1 MLVLGE
7 VLTSLL
13 PSSAALPADAGQQ
26 LLALTAGAQVY
37 RSDRPMSYAVSPER
51 LTGVDCRLPAGPHAT
66 ARAIGTVTT
75 RAVLTGGH
83 VLQSSARTTAV
94 RSPHSR
100 RLPWSYYLARPST
113 IEIVGKYRERAM
125 VEAFLAATPTAPML
139 NLAAIAAHTADRVR
153 TSTLI
158 DSRAPFPS
166 RPTALR
172 WAAVLAADEDA
183 LTFTVERPDLR
194 TVLVRTRGDAVP
206 DVVAL
211 CEDLALHDWLLTT
224 LTGIVTRAALTGPD
238 PAVAVGRIRPAVDH
252 LLHLWMPGARL
263 EMQTRRF
270 WEQMEQRAG
279 FGRQWTTSVQRIRD
293 HLALS
298 TLRELGRLGELGRL
312 AGPAA
317 S

>member
-13 PSSAALPADAGQQ
+13 PSSTALPADACQR
-26 LLALTAGAQVY
+26 LLALTTGAQVL
-37 RSDRPMSYAVSPER
+37 RSDRPMSYVVSPDR
-51 LTGVDCRLPAGPHAT
+51 LTGVDCRIATGPHGS

-83 VLQSSARTTAV
+83 VLQASARTVTG
-94 RSPHSR
+94 RSPHPR
-100 RLPWSYYLARPST
+100 RLPWSYYLARPGT
-113 IEIVGKYRERAM
+113 VEIVGKHRERDTA
-125 VEAFLAATPTAPML
+125 EAFLTGMPAPPTL
-139 NLAAIAAHTADRVR
+139 NLASIASHTADRVR
-153 TSTLI
+153 SSTLV

-166 RPTALR
+166 RQTALR
-172 WAAVLAADEDA
+172 WIAVVGAGEDV
-183 LTFTVERPDLR
+183 LSFTVEGTNQR
-194 TVLVRTRGDAVP
+194 TVRLHTRSTELPGVL
-206 DVVAL
+206 AL

-238 PAVAVGRIRPAVDH
+238 PAAAVDRLRPAVDH

-263 EMQTRRF
+263 EPHSRAF
-270 WEQMEQRAG
+270 WDQVEQRGG
-279 FGRQWTTSVQRIRD
+279 FGRQWGAAVQRIRD

-298 TLRELGRLGELGRL
+298 TLRELGRL

>member
-13 PSSAALPADAGQQ
+13 PSSTALPADAGQQ
-26 LLALTAGAQVY
+26 LLSLTTGAQVF
-37 RSDRPMSYAVSPER
+37 RSERPMSYVVSPER
-51 LTGVDCRLPAGPHAT
+51 LTGVDCQLPTGPHAT
-66 ARAIGTVTT
+66 ARVIGTVTT

-83 VLQSSARTTAV
+83 VLQASARTAAV
-94 RSPHSR
+94 RSVHNR

-113 IEIVGKYRERAM
+113 VEVVGKYRERAT
-125 VEAFLAATPTAPML
+125 VEAFLTAAPTAPML
-139 NLAAIAAHTADRVR
+139 NLAAIAGHTADRVR
-153 TSTLI
+153 MSSLI

-183 LTFTVERPDLR
+183 LTFTVERPDHR
-194 TVLVRTRGDAVP
+194 TVLLRTRGTALT
-206 DVVAL
+206 DVVSL

-224 LTGIVTRAALTGPD
+224 LTGIVTRAALTGPN
-238 PAVAVGRIRPAVDH
+238 PAVAVDRIRPAVDH

-263 EMQTRRF
+263 EIQTRRF
-270 WEQMEQRAG
+270 WDQMEQRAG
-279 FGRQWTTSVQRIRD
+279 FGRQWTASVQRIRD

-298 TLRELGRLGELGRL
+298 TLRELGRL

>member
-13 PSSAALPADAGQQ
+13 PSSTALPADAGER
-26 LLALTAGAQVY
+26 LLALTAGAQVL
-37 RSDRPMSYAVSPER
+37 RSDRPMPVVVSPDR
-51 LTGVDCRLPAGPHAT
+51 LTGVDCRLPTGPHGS

-83 VLQSSARTTAV
+83 VLQSSARTVAV

-100 RLPWSYYLARPST
+100 RLPWSHYLARPAT
-113 IEIVGKYRERAM
+113 VEIVGKFKERA
-125 VEAFLAATPTAPML
+125 VIEAFLADGPAAPML
-139 NLAAIAAHTADRVR
+139 NLGAIATHTADRVR
-153 TSTLI
+153 GSSLV

-166 RPTALR
+166 RETALR
-172 WAAVLAADEDA
+172 WAAVLDDA
-183 LTFTVERPDLR
+183 GQDVLSFTVEGDDRR
-194 TVLVRTRGDAVP
+194 SVRLHTSGTGLAG
-206 DVVAL
+206 VVTL

-224 LTGIVTRAALTGPD
+224 LTGIVTRAALTGPR
-238 PAVAVGRIRPAVDH
+238 PGAAVDRLRPAVDH

-263 EMQTRRF
+263 EFETRRY

-279 FGRQWTTSVQRIRD
+279 FGRQWSAAVQRIRD

-298 TLRELGRLGELGRL
+298 TLRELGRL

>member
-13 PSSAALPADAGQQ
+13 PSSAALPADAGER
-26 LLALTAGAQVY
+26 LLALTTGAQVI
-37 RSDRPMSYAVSPER
+37 RSDRPMSYVISPER
-51 LTGVDCRLPAGPHAT
+51 LTGVDCQVPTGPHGS

-94 RSPHSR
+94 RSSYNR
-100 RLPWSYYLARPST
+100 RLPWSYYLARPSS
-113 IEIVGKYRERAM
+113 IEIIGKYRERALTD
-125 VEAFLAATPTAPML
+125 AFLAAAPASPML
-139 NLAAIAAHTADRVR
+139 NLAAIAGHTADRVR
-153 TSTLI
+153 SSAMV
-158 DSRAPFPS
+158 DSRVPFRS
-166 RPTALR
+166 RQTTLR
-172 WAAVLAADEDA
+172 WAAALGAEGDA
-183 LTFTVERPDLR
+183 LTFTVEGADHR
-194 TVLVRTRGDAVP
+194 TVRLQTHGAELG

-224 LTGIVTRAALTGPD
+224 LTGLVTRAGLTGPK
-238 PAVAVGRIRPAVDH
+238 PAVAVDRIRPAVDH

-263 EMQTRRF
+263 EVRTRRF
-270 WEQMEQRAG
+270 WEEMEQRAG
-279 FGRQWTTSVQRIRD
+279 FGRQWAASVQRIRD

-298 TLRELGRLGELGRL
+298 TLRELGRL
-312 AGPAA
+312 AGPA

>member
-1 MLVLGE
+1 MLFLGE

-13 PSSAALPADAGQQ
+13 PSSAALPADAGER
-26 LLALTAGAQVY
+26 LLALTAGAQVL
-37 RSDRPMSYAVSPER
+37 RSDRPMPVVVSPER
-51 LTGVDCRLPAGPHAT
+51 LTGVDCQVPTGPHGT

-83 VLQSSARTTAV
+83 VLQSSARTVAV
-94 RSPHSR
+94 RSSHTR

-113 IEIVGKYRERAM
+113 VEIVGRYREHALA
-125 VEAFLAATPTAPML
+125 EAVLDAVPAAPML
-139 NLAAIAAHTADRVR
+139 NLASIAGHTDDRVR
-153 TSTLI
+153 SSSLV
-158 DSRAPFPS
+158 DSRVPFRS
-166 RPTALR
+166 RRTTLR
-172 WAAVLAADEDA
+172 WVAFLGDGGGEDA
-183 LTFTVERPDLR
+183 LTFTVEGADHR
-194 TVLVRTRGDAVP
+194 TVRLSAHDTEPG

-224 LTGIVTRAALTGPD
+224 LTGIVDRAALTGPR
-238 PAVAVGRIRPAVDH
+238 AHVAVDRIRPAVDH

-263 EMQTRRF
+263 EVRTRRF

-279 FGRQWTTSVQRIRD
+279 FGRQWAAAVQRIRD

-298 TLRELGRLGELGRL
+298 TLRELGRLATGS
-312 AGPAA
+312 A